1 VKALVVYGH
10 PLDDSYCAALRDR
23 AVGGLRAADHD
34 VDVLDLYAEAFD
46 PVLTADERAG
56 HLAPAAT
63 KPHLA
68 DHFARLRWAEAVV
81 LVYPTWWGGPPAIV
95 KGWLDRV
102 WANEVA
108 FDLPPGAPRIRPR
121 LSNVRRLVVVT
132 THGSSKWVNAL
143 EGEPGKRIVGRS
155 LRLLC
160 HRRARFRWLALYGI
174 DRATPAERQQFLTHV
189 ERAMTR
195 L

>member
-1 VKALVVYGH
+1 MKALVVYGH